1 MQNIEK
7 VKTVETLQVGLT
19 PEKYAEVKQLAST
32 LGLSASAFGR
42 QAIFKELAAAK
53 MQQAA

>member
-1 MQNIEK
+1 MQNINK

-19 PEKYAEVKQLAST
+19 PEKYAEVKQAASST
-32 LGLSASAFGR
+32 GLSASAFGR
-42 QAIFKELAAAK
+42 QAIYKELAAVK